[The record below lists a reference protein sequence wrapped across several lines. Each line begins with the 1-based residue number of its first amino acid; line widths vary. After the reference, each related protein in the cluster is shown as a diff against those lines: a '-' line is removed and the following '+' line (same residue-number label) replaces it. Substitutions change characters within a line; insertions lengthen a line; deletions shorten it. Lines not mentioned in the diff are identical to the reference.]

1 MDSSLGGFILG
12 LVILILVIIILVII
26 FAVFFVASNG
36 INSIKDSLTQILDF
50 FSSERNLDLCQR
62 AEIIEIPG
70 QFEAIEKGVYSRQ
83 NARMCLA
90 LSINTTAALCG
101 GQDPPVPEGFEEAIP
116 LKVGGPGG
124 RISYP
129 IGYWYFRPRNVRE
142 RQEGIGIFVF
152 GSNIDLGKFLEYA
165 TLEQMPPT
173 EINGYVNGMEINR
186 QMYLLYRIV
195 RPFLR
200 LQWARS
206 FLQVDK
212 LLITGHGV
220 GAGLAGI
227 AALDFNEQLAGHY
240 SFSAPNIGN
249 PIFSQEFARLINSSY
264 RVVNSADW
272 LPGLPPVLIRGYR
285 YLQADSQTISF
296 NRNLGSA
303 LENNLQAYLDEFMLV
318 PMTV

>member
-1 MDSSLGGFILG
+1 MGSSTGGFVLG
-12 LVILILVIIILVII
+12 LVVLILVIVILVLI
-26 FAVFFVASNG
+26 FAVFFVSSNG
-36 INSIKDSLTQILDF
+36 INSIKTSLAQILDF
-50 FSSERNLDLCQR
+50 FNTERNLDLCQR
-62 AEIIEIPG
+62 AEVLEIPG
-70 QFEAIEKGVYSRQ
+70 QFEPIEKGVYSRQ

-90 LSINTTAALCG
+90 LSINTTAALCSG
-101 GQDPPVPEGFEEAIP
+101 EDPPLPEGFEEAIP
-116 LKVGGPGG
+116 LKIGGPGE

-129 IGYWYFRPRNVRE
+129 VGYWYFRPRNLRE

-152 GSNIDLGKFLEYA
+152 GSNIDLGKFLDYV
-165 TLEQMPPT
+165 TLEQTPPT

-220 GAGLAGI
+220 GSGLAGI
-227 AALDFNEQLAGHY
+227 AALDFHEQLAGHY

-249 PIFSQEFARLINSSY
+249 PTFSEEFARLIDSSY

-272 LPGLPPVLIRGYR
+272 LPNLPPVLVRGYR
-285 YLQADSQTISF
+285 YLQADSQAISF

-303 LENNLQAYLDEFMLV
+303 LDNNLQAYLQEFALV
-318 PMTV
+318 PAS